1 MRSHIL
7 RLLIPA
13 IALTVAAAPSA
24 RTQQILKGGGN
35 PIRIGFTYRG
45 LAERSADGKVRSAD
59 FPVVVAVDSGSAPQV
74 AGLAPGDVIIEVN
87 GHDGHE
93 AGLFSN
99 RAPGTKY
106 SVLVRRG
113 TDTRQIDW
121 VVAAPAV
128 KP

>member
-7 RLLIPA
+7 RPLVVA
-13 IALTVAAAPSA
+13 IVLTVAAARPA
-24 RTQQILKGGGN
+24 RTQQVLKGGGN

-45 LAERSADGKVRSAD
+45 SAARGADGKVRSLD
-59 FPVVVAVDSGSAPQV
+59 FPVVVAVDSGSAPQA

-87 GHDGHE
+87 GRDGHE
-93 AGLFSN
+93 AALFSD
-99 RAPGTKY
+99 RSPGTKY

-113 TDTRQIDW
+113 TDTRRIDW
-121 VVAAPAV
+121 VVATPAV